1 MTIEK
6 KTFVCSDASNNNNKF
21 WSYEYDTDTEICK
34 VKYGRVGKTN
44 NEDDPKVMTRKQLDA
59 KIREKL
65 KGSGKEGTSTYK
77 PPYREITVLAE
88 AQHAPTG
95 PAMSKEV
102 VREAAKQQLASGN
115 SELTKLVDR
124 LVEAN
129 RHELVKASGGQMD
142 IDLKTGI
149 ISTPIGVVTKDTIKQ
164 ARVSLDA
171 MSTFV
176 KKKDYDD
183 KTFIQELNNYLMLVP
198 QQVGHARGWHK
209 SFFSNH
215 NTLQSQNTLLDQL
228 EASADLAEAR
238 VKSAQD
244 TVVTTTL
251 ADTPN
256 LFNAEL
262 KILTDKDIIKKIE
275 TMFFESLNQ
284 RHESKNMKP
293 VRFYEVTMSNAKE
306 AFELYNRLLPGN
318 NLKNIQLLWHGTRIF
333 NVLSILKS
341 GLFCPPKSGSFHVTG
356 RMFGDGIYGSDQST
370 KALNYA
376 RGYWDGGPRD
386 KNCFMFLVD
395 FAMGESYTPKN
406 SYETLP
412 KVGFNST
419 FAKANISGVM
429 NNEMIVYR
437 NDQVNIRY
445 LVEFEEK

>member
-21 WSYEYDTDTEICK
+21 WSYEYDTDTEVCK
-34 VKYGRVGKTN
+34 VKYGRVGKTS
-44 NEDDPKVMTRKQLDA
+44 NEDDPKVMTRKQLDT

-95 PAMSKEV
+95 PAMAKEV
-102 VREAAKQQLASGN
+102 VREAAKKQLASGN

-171 MSTFV
+171 MSQFV
-176 KKKDYDD
+176 QKKDYDD

-209 SFFSNH
+209 SFFSTH
-215 NTLQSQNTLLDQL
+215 NTLQSQSTLLDQL

-244 TVVTTTL
+244 TAVTTTL

-262 KILTDKDIIKKIE
+262 KILADKDVIKKIE
-275 TMFFESLNQ
+275 TMFFESINQ

-293 VRFYEVTMSNAKE
+293 VRFYEITMPKAKE
-306 AFELYNRLLPGN
+306 AFELYNRLLPAN
-318 NLKNIQLLWHGTRIF
+318 KLKNIQLLWHGTRMF

-395 FAMGESYTPKN
+395 FSMGEAYTPKS

-412 KVGFNST
+412 KPGYDST
-419 FAKANISGVM
+419 FAKANLSGVL
-429 NNEMIVYR
+429 NNEMIVYK
-437 NDQVNIRY
+437 NEQVNIRY
-445 LVEFEEK
+445 LIEFEEK